1 MISYLE
7 FILSQVPE
15 SGPGAPKLVQLQ
27 AVRDLEDSGQM
38 PAWFILNSIDLY
50 ASARIAHPALLPIF
64 SPALKPRA

>member
-27 AVRDLEDSGQM
+27 AVRDLAM
-38 PAWFILNSIDLY
+38 FFI
-50 ASARIAHPALLPIF
+50 AR
-64 SPALKPRA
+64 